1 MNLELISNHIIQS
14 YVLQLCIYLEKTYN
28 IQRNL
33 IIKKWNL
40 ISGTKIPLFWYL
52 YIIESKNGWYTG
64 ITTCVSD
71 RFKKHCS
78 GKGAKYLKGKKCLKL
93 IFQKMIGTHSMA
105 LKEEYRVKNL
115 TKKNKLKY
123 IQNNL

>member
-1 MNLELISNHIIQS
+1 MDLNLELTLNNQL
-14 YVLQLCIYLEKTYN
+14 LQLCIYLEKTYN
-28 IQRNL
+28 IERNL

-40 ISGTKIPLFWYL
+40 ISGIKIPLFWYL
-52 YIIESKNGWYTG
+52 YIIESKSGSNLSWC